1 MTYGVIVP
9 RFMNLNYNLINK
21 FDTTLELKDVHTK
34 GNMFLSSRPTNLI
47 NYDLTNAK
55 CNENYIITNCTFIL
69 IPQECIIHDYIVMF
83 HMHNELQ
90 QLLFWG
96 KLSQLLCMGL
106 NGGDHWCYYLIKL

>member
-21 FDTTLELKDVHTK
+21 FDTTLELKDVPSK
-34 GNMFLSSRPTNLI
+34 GNVFLSNRLTNFI
-47 NYDLTNAK
+47 NYHLTNAK

-83 HMHNELQ
+83 HVYDELQ

-106 NGGDHWCYYLIKL
+106 NGGDHWCY